1 MKQTYISP
9 DIQLVK
15 VDSTTLMAG
24 SNEYDENGNNIDIN
38 PGSMN
43 QGKQDAFKS
52 AQFRWFEEEGEF

>member
-15 VDSTTLMAG
+15 VDSTALMAG
-24 SNEYDENGNNIDIN
+24 SNTVNGNNIEIN
-38 PGSMN
+38 PGTMN

-52 AQFRWFEEEGEF
+52 AQFRWFEEEGEI

>member
-15 VDSTTLMAG
+15 VDSTTLMEG
-24 SNEYDENGNNIDIN
+24 SNTFNGNNIEIN
-38 PGSMN
+38 PGTMN